1 MNTPVKPSDGVGDPF
16 LWLEEIEGERAV
28 AWVAAENER
37 TETFLQDAAY
47 RADYEAA
54 LAILNSNDKIPFVG
68 KAGEQLYNFWKDA
81 KNPRGLWR
89 RTTLES
95 YTRPAPDWDV
105 LLDIDALGASE
116 GVAWAFGGATLSP
129 DRTRAL
135 VSLSFNGTD
144 AVEIR
149 EFDLAAKQFVAGGFV
164 VPKAKGSAAW
174 LDADTLLINSAL
186 TAENTTDSGY
196 GRTVRKWQRGTP
208 VDHAD
213 IVFSVEKSDMGAWFD
228 VNHRPGCE
236 RIMYWRSLDFTRS
249 EIFVEPNGGQRVK
262 LALPDEVSTSVS
274 GRDLTVSPKQDWRVG
289 ELTIPAGGLASID
302 LDHFLTGSRDFEIVF
317 APSPTRALESW
328 IETRHGLVL
337 QVLDNVRT
345 RLLLATRTG
354 KTWVTTEIS
363 GLPANASIYAGN
375 FGGER
380 DPELGKDVLLT
391 ITAFEQP
398 TSLALWNGTSPQ
410 LLKKSPETFDASGIE
425 VRQFHATADDGEK
438 IPYFLIGKDLAAG
451 GPPRPT
457 ILYGYGGFEISLTP
471 NYMNLTGK
479 LWLERG
485 YLYAMANIRG
495 GGEFGPRWHEAARR
509 KTKHV
514 AHDDFAAIAKHLATS
529 GVTTARQL
537 ACHGAS
543 NGGLLV
549 GNMLTRY
556 GDLFGAIWC
565 GVPLLDMARYTKL
578 LAGHSWIA
586 EYGDP
591 DDPAEW
597 DFIRHYSPY
606 HLIAED
612 KSYPPILITTNR
624 TDDRVHPGHARKM
637 MARLKALGGAAWFH
651 ENVAGGHSGAV
662 DNTKQ
667 AASQA
672 LGFAFLRRTIAGEP
686 PSS

>member
-1 MNTPVKPSDGVGDPF
+1 MNTSVKPSDGVGDTY
-16 LWLEEIEGERAV
+16 LWLEEIEGHRAV
-28 AWVAAENER
+28 AWVATENER
-37 TETFLQDAAY
+37 TETFLQDATY
-47 RADYEAA
+47 RADYKAA
-54 LAILNSNDKIPFVG
+54 LAILDSDEKIPFVA
-68 KAGEQLYNFWKDA
+68 KVGEHLYNFWKDA
-81 KNPRGLWR
+81 KNPRGVWR
-89 RTTLES
+89 RTTLAS
-95 YTRPAPDWDV
+95 YRQASPDWEL
-105 LLDIDALGASE
+105 LLDIDALCASE
-116 GVAWAFGGATLSP
+116 GTAWAFGGAIMSP
-129 DRTRAL
+129 DRSRAL

-149 EFDLAAKQFVAGGFV
+149 EFDLAAKRFVPDGFV
-164 VPKAKGSAAW
+164 IPKAKGHAAW
-174 LDADTLLINSAL
+174 LDADTLLLNSAL
-186 TAENTTDSGY
+186 TDEHTTDSGY
-196 GRTVRKWQRGTP
+196 GRTVRKWHRGTP
-208 VDHAD
+208 VESAD
-213 IVFSVEKSDMGAWFD
+213 VIFAIDKSNMGVWFE
-228 VNHRPGCE
+228 VNHRPGSE
-236 RIMYWRSLDFTRS
+236 RIVYSQALDFTRMLF
-249 EIFVEPNGGQRVK
+249 FVEPPGSPRIK
-262 LALPDEVSTSVS
+262 LDLPEEISLSLAAQT
-274 GRDLTVSPKQDWRVG
+274 LTVSPKQDW
-289 ELTIPAGGLASID
+289 TIGGQTVPAGGLAALD
-302 LDHFLTGSRDFEIVF
+302 LDRFLQGARDFKTIF
-317 APSPTRALESW
+317 TPSPTRALESW
-328 IETRHGLVL
+328 IETRHGLIL

-345 RLLLATRTG
+345 RLLLAKPAGDGWT
-354 KTWVTTEIS
+354 TTEMTD
-363 GLPANASIYAGN
+363 LPANASIYAGN

-380 DPELGKDVLLT
+380 DPDLGKDVLLT
-391 ITAFEQP
+391 ITSFEQP
-398 TSLALWNGTSPQ
+398 TTLSLWSGEAAPQ
-410 LLKKSPETFDASGIE
+410 ILKSAPASFDAHGIE
-425 VRQFHATADDGEK
+425 VKQLHAIADDGTR
-438 IPYFLIGKDLAAG
+438 IPYFLIGRELSKNSS
-451 GPPRPT
+451 PRPT
-457 ILYGYGGFEISLTP
+457 ILYGYGGFEVSLTP
-471 NYMNLTGK
+471 SYMSLTGK

-514 AHDDFAAIAKHLATS
+514 AHDDFAAIARHLTAS

-597 DFIRHYSPY
+597 DFIRRFSPY
-606 HLIAED
+606 HLIGEG
-612 KSYPPILITTNR
+612 KNYPPILITTNR

-637 MARLKALGGAAWFH
+637 TARLKDIDSRVWFH

-672 LGFAFLRRTIAGEP
+672 LGFAFLRRTIAGEKTA
-686 PSS
+686 